1 MMIFKRMY
9 KFYCIAILVVGLTS
23 CNQIKEKTK
32 ETINDGGEI
41 VGKSATEFIEG
52 VSEGIEETIQRDIVL
67 TENTKPFNFETGKSI
82 IENDDFGN
90 ANNVLVQYFIF
101 NQSIDTVLTAKV
113 LDKDGVEMGRAKA
126 KVEYES
132 GDADYVEFVFNERTY
147 IDVKSKI
154 EISIK

>member
-1 MMIFKRMY
+1 MRNIYILIFL
-9 KFYCIAILVVGLTS
+9 FVGLLS

-52 VSEGIEETIQRDIVL
+52 VSEGIDETIKRDIVL

-113 LDKDGVEMGRAKA
+113 LDKEGVELGRTKA

-132 GDADYVEFVFNERTY
+132 GDADYVEFIFDDRTY